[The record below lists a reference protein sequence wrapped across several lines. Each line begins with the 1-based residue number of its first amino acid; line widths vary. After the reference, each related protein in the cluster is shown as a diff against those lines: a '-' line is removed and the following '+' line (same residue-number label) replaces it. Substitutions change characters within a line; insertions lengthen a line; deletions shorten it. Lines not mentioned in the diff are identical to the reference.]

1 MDVILKKLR
10 EVDIMDIYDL
20 VSNVYNTSSS
30 MSEIITDKFPD
41 KNSCQNY
48 FEDIL
53 KQPGSIVLFAEVNKM
68 LAGYLTIKPRHQANI
83 KHTSELN
90 MGVHSE
96 SRGQGIGKFLLE
108 NSIKQAKE
116 SNDIEIIYLM
126 VRSDNYPAIRLYE
139 IFGFEQM
146 VVLDKDTKI
155 GNTYYDGVLM
165 RRFLY

>member
-1 MDVILKKLR
+1 
-10 EVDIMDIYDL
+10 
-20 VSNVYNTSSS
+20 
-30 MSEIITDKFPD
+30 
-41 KNSCQNY
+41 
-48 FEDIL
+48 
-53 KQPGSIVLFAEVNKM
+53 M